1 MDFMELEQIPEHTA
15 STLSSLEVQK
25 AGDSVTALLKHIQKL
40 LKPSLTIS
48 EASGWLR
55 LMGNNKK

>member
-25 AGDSVTALLKHIQKL
+25 AGDSETCGLGIKILA
-40 LKPSLTIS
+40 
-48 EASGWLR
+48 
-55 LMGNNKK
+55 